1 MHRETGFKLE
11 INKNVSTL
19 ALSIWRD
26 AATDENKRR
35 EEQLVKAFSSP
46 RVNSFSKPQVYLL
59 WTNRAGA
66 FESKD

>member
-26 AATDENKRR
+26 ANKRR